1 MTETNNKNKSQNQKN
16 NKKTKAKKNSAKD
29 VFKAFLI
36 TFCILLTSAAS
47 GTWNICPWLKG
58 SNSL

>member
-1 MTETNNKNKSQNQKN
+1 MTETNNKNKSQNQKK

-36 TFCILLTSAAS
+36 TFFKIGRAS
-47 GTWNICPWLKG
+47 CRERV
-58 SNSL
+58 